1 MIRQANGF
9 PARETRGGANSGTT
23 IDNASSTAAEN
34 GNPASLSTRTFKVD
48 PNTFYSGL
56 QSLGAQNFVSAD
68 SSGGDHHDGGGLAFV
83 TNQTANISLAAKQFF
98 TTLGLNLDPPKSVF
112 FNDRLGVLFVRA
124 TEQDMDTVEKAVQV
138 LNFKPPQ
145 QIHIKARFIEAPE
158 ETVKNLGANLTPA
171 GVTNVAGVLT
181 GPDLQPVLHTL
192 EQSKE
197 TETLAEPEV
206 TTLSGR
212 QTQMRATQ
220 IITVITN
227 FTYRETSTNS
237 AITPQTT
244 QVECGPVL
252 DAIASV
258 MPDGYTIDLRIIPSL
273 TEFLGYDKPT
283 NTIPTVTSTGAIVD
297 VPTIRPSFYVR
308 QTDAHLK
315 LWDGQTVVLGGL
327 ISTQVQTTKDT
338 VPVSGGRAAETPQF
352 RTQTTHTVKKHELL
366 VLITVTLVD
375 LAGHRIH
382 TDDEMLFARKNI
394 PPQDA
399 R

>member
-1 MIRQANGF
+1 ML
-9 PARETRGGANSGTT
+9 
-23 IDNASSTAAEN
+23 NA
-34 GNPASLSTRTFKVD
+34 
-48 PNTFYSGL
+48 
-56 QSLGAQNFVSAD
+56 
-68 SSGGDHHDGGGLAFV
+68 
-83 TNQTANISLAAKQFF
+83 
-98 TTLGLNLDPPKSVF
+98 
-112 FNDRLGVLFVRA
+112 
-124 TEQDMDTVEKAVQV
+124 
-138 LNFKPPQ
+138 
-145 QIHIKARFIEAPE
+145 
-158 ETVKNLGANLTPA
+158 
-171 GVTNVAGVLT
+171 
-181 GPDLQPVLHTL
+181 L
-192 EQSKE
+192 EQNQG

-252 DAIASV
+252 DTIASV
-258 MPDGYTIDLRIIPSL
+258 MPDGYTIDLKIIPSL

-297 VPTIRPSFYVR
+297 VPTTRPSFCVR
-308 QTDAHLK
+308 QTEAHLK

-327 ISTQVQTTKDT
+327 ISSQVTTTKDT
-338 VPVSGGRAAETPQF
+338 VPVPGGRPAGEPLF
-352 RTQTTHTVKKHELL
+352 RTQTTRTVKKQELL

-375 LAGHRIH
+375 AADKRLHS
-382 TDDEMLFARKNI
+382 DDEMLFARKNI